1 MDACGVGGETQGA
14 VVVKP
19 LTDASSHSSS
29 HSSVPCGGMFVGE
42 HRRATHHAEEQSVSE
57 GMCDARSAETLLG
70 QTIAHTEGNASEGT
84 IAVPRESLRHLVFH
98 QTHTRLQVKV
108 SVAGKRQLSAHSDM
122 YAPSVLLI
130 AVVSGPGVL
139 KAGNTHKF
147 EGVRCIISARR
158 GNGCDVDEIVERE
171 VGILHLLAMQTP
183 HARVHVEAKSVFG
196 RNPVADAHLRRR
208 TELVFL
214 RAHDIKTCSHV
225 DEEMVKGTLVL
236 IYLHDARTLEHI
248 VERAA
253 RHLSLGE

>member
-1 MDACGVGGETQGA
+1 
-14 VVVKP
+14 
-19 LTDASSHSSS
+19 
-29 HSSVPCGGMFVGE
+29 MFVGE
-42 HRRATHHAEEQSVSE
+42 HRRTAHHAEEQSVSE
-57 GMCDARSAETLLG
+57 GMGDAWGAETLLG
-70 QTIAHTEGNASEGT
+70 QTIAHTEGNAAEGT

-98 QTHTRLQVKV
+98 QTHTRLQIKV
-108 SVAGKRQLSAHSDM
+108 SVAGKRQLSAHSDV

-183 HARVHVEAKSVFG
+183 HTGVHVDAKSVFG

-225 DEEMVKGTLVL
+225 DEEMVKGALVL